1 MLVGRIGTISNS
13 GETVIYDGRTQQLH
27 SLSLPKIEEG
37 VEIFEDNEGNW
48 HASLDGLDEITA
60 RRLAQ
65 ADAFYYKTR
74 GFLSYDRYLSVL
86 KNYPTNCATL
96 YESNPFFLCSIKKPG
111 GETPIAT
118 FPEVDSHIVLST
130 FEDRLREM
138 REAML
143 YVLKKNEEQEN
154 TWLSYD
160 EFEKRVKKQ
169 LSIDGH
175 PLLTGSVRP
184 YANYF
189 ESDFALDILDGEE
202 IIGLASTYFRERA
215 VYRAVRY
222 AKEHP
227 TSFPMFQVLN
237 DEGASA
243 SQVRAVDG
251 LVCKG
256 GRIAIL
262 TGGPGTGKTTTLK
275 VLVHNLCA
283 QYNSPSIFL
292 LSPTGKAARRI
303 SEVFGGEP
311 VDVSTVHKFVGFG
324 HPVLARDLARVK
336 GADVI
341 IVDEASMLNLDIFER
356 LLTMIDFGR
365 TKLILV
371 GDVDQLPAIG
381 IGNILHDLIK
391 LGVHTERLTENFRS
405 VGTIVKNA
413 NKINRMEFDL
423 EEAEDF
429 VITDCPS
436 SISAYLS
443 GMNSGADIVITPY
456 KQETK
461 LGNARYINTVVQ
473 GRIFEGAEFCPNK
486 FRAGD
491 VVLMVRTN
499 YKVGY
504 FNGEVGRVVSY
515 LPSGDYVVSFD
526 DRTLTIRDQDDME
539 LGYAIT
545 AHKSQGSEYDH
556 LEICIPEYSDFI
568 TKRMFYTAITRAK
581 RSVVIRASKETVR
594 KIILNCKEDKRRTF
608 LSVFDRLEFG

>member
-1 MLVGRIGTISNS
+1 MLVGRIGTISSN

-27 SLSLPKIEEG
+27 SIPVPRVEVG
-37 VEIFEDNEGNW
+37 VELLQDKEGNW
-48 HASLDGLDEITA
+48 HASLDGLDPITA
-60 RRLAQ
+60 RRLSQ
-65 ADAFYYKTR
+65 ADEFYYKTR
-74 GFLSYDRYLSVL
+74 DFLSYDKYLNVL
-86 KNYPTNCATL
+86 KNYPTNCADL
-96 YESNPFFLCSIKKPG
+96 YNANPFFLCSVKKDG
-111 GETPIAT
+111 GESSIAT

-130 FEDRLREM
+130 FEERLREM

-154 TWLSYD
+154 TWLTYE
-160 EFEKRVKKQ
+160 EFDKRVRRQ
-169 LSIDGH
+169 LAIDGH

-202 IIGLASTYFRERA
+202 IIGLSSTYYRERA
-215 VYRAVRY
+215 VYRSVRY
-222 AKEHP
+222 AREHHTP
-227 TSFPMFQVLN
+227 FPMFKVTN
-237 DEGASA
+237 AEGASE
-243 SQVRAVDG
+243 SQVRAVEG

-256 GRIAIL
+256 GRIVIL

-283 QYNSPSIFL
+283 QYDSPSIFL

-311 VDVSTVHKFVGFG
+311 VAVSTVHKFVGFG
-324 HPVLARDLARVK
+324 HPILPRDIARVK
-336 GADVI
+336 STDVI

-356 LLTMIDFGR
+356 LLTMVDFSK

-381 IGNILHDLIK
+381 IGNILHDLIL

-413 NKINRMEFDL
+413 NKINRMELDL

-429 VITDCPS
+429 VITDCPKDIS
-436 SISAYLS
+436 SYLS
-443 GMNSGADIVITPY
+443 GINRGADIVITPY
-456 KQETK
+456 KQESK
-461 LGNARYINTVVQ
+461 LGNAGYINSVVQ
-473 GRIFEGAEFCPNK
+473 NRVFEGAGYCPNK
-486 FRAGD
+486 FRVGD
-491 VVLMVRTN
+491 IILMVRTN

-515 LPSGDYVVSFD
+515 LPSGDYVVSFE
-526 DRTLTIRDQDDME
+526 DRTLTISNPSDME

-568 TKRMFYTAITRAK
+568 TKRMFYTAVTRAK
-581 RSVVIRASKETVR
+581 RSVTIRASRETIR
-594 KIILNCKEDKRRTF
+594 KVILNCKEDKRRTF
-608 LSVFDRLEFG
+608 LSIFDRLELA